1 LKIIAILVNNLSVGG
16 GFAQSLNAIVQMK
29 NLSKNA
35 FEFSVLT
42 SNENNLKVLEG
53 LKIDSLYLRLS
64 LIDKLFATLV
74 LTEIGY
80 KFISKFKLLSSF
92 EKRLKSE
99 GCNLV
104 YFLSPSSTMSLI
116 QSINYISTVWDSS
129 HRDSPEFDEV
139 RSHGEFRTR
148 EYIYKNYL
156 SQALV
161 TLVDAEESKENLHN
175 RYGLDK
181 DKMLVMPFS
190 PNPLFLKTDK
200 TEQQKILKKYNIETG
215 YLFYPAQ
222 FWSHKNHIRVLQAI
236 KILKEKKENIKIVFS
251 GGIQQTTS
259 GYYNKVLNYIENE
272 KLQNEVSILGFV
284 PSKDMSGLYSQCSAV
299 VFPSYLGPTNIP
311 PLEAWYHNKPLL
323 CSELHAEQVGN
334 AAILFNPDN
343 SADIAKSILQI
354 KNEKIVQNLLL
365 ESRKQIQLI
374 SKQRE
379 HSEVILKNKLNLF
392 KLRFD

>member
-1 LKIIAILVNNLSVGG
+1 MKIIAILVNNISVGG

-29 NLSKNA
+29 NLSKNS

-42 SNENNLKVLEG
+42 SDKSNLKVLEA
-53 LKIDSLYLRLS
+53 LKIDSFYLKLS
-64 LIDKLFATLV
+64 LLDKLFATLI

-99 GCNLV
+99 ECNLV

-116 QSINYISTVWDSS
+116 QSINYIATVWDSS

-156 SQALV
+156 TQALI
-161 TLVDAEESKENLHN
+161 TLVDADVSKENLHI

-190 PNPLFLKTDK
+190 PNPLLKKSEK
-200 TEQQKILKKYNIETG
+200 TNQQKILKKYNIEAG

-236 KILKEKKENIKIVFS
+236 KILKDKKENINIVFS
-251 GGIQQTTS
+251 GGLQQNTS
-259 GYYNKVLNYIENE
+259 GYYNKVLNYIEKTN
-272 KLQNEVSILGFV
+272 LQNEVSILGFV
-284 PSKDMSGLYSQCSAV
+284 PFEDMSGLYSQCSAV

-311 PLEAWYHNKPLL
+311 PLEAWFHNKPLL
-323 CSELHAEQVGN
+323 CSQLHEEQVGK
-334 AAILFNPDN
+334 AAILFNPDD
-343 SADIAKSILQI
+343 SEDIAKSILKL
-354 KNEKIVQNLLL
+354 KNKKIIDNLLL
-365 ESRKQIQLI
+365 ESEKQIQLI
-374 SKQRE
+374 NKNRKN
-379 HSEVILKNKLNLF
+379 SEIILKSKLNSI
-392 KLRFD
+392 KLRLD